1 MPPRNH
7 LPPLC
12 CHGCLLLLV
21 GAFLFASPATGAA
34 ARLKDLASVKGV
46 RDNQLIGY
54 GLVVGLTGTGDGKQA
69 AFTNQSLVNYLNN
82 LGIAVN
88 PDQVNVKNVASVMIT
103 AQLPPFAKVGQTID
117 VTLSSTGDASS
128 LQGGTLVPT
137 ALKGLDGKIYAMAQG
152 PVSIGGFEVSGDT
165 GNRQKNHRTVARIP
179 AGATVEREV
188 GVSFAGRE
196 QVSISLHAPDFTTVD
211 RAVRA
216 INGFLE
222 GNFAAAQDGATIEVQ
237 VPERY
242 VGREVMLLA
251 DLEQLEIKP
260 DAPARVI
267 LDERTGTV
275 VMGENVRIGQI
286 ALSHGNL
293 SLKISSLPVNDRDR
307 AGIDGGKLV
316 NLPTGASL
324 GEVVRA
330 LNAMGVA
337 PRDMIAIFQS
347 IKAAGALNAE
357 LQII

>member
-1 MPPRNH
+1 MPRNATSST
-7 LPPLC
+7 LKA
-12 CHGCLLLLV
+12 GCAALLLAL
-21 GAFLFASPATGAA
+21 FLQGVAPAAGVA
-34 ARLKDLASVKGV
+34 ARLKDIASVKGV

-103 AQLPPFAKVGQTID
+103 AQLPPFAKIGQTID

-137 ALKGLDGKIYAMAQG
+137 ALKGLDGKVYAMAQG
-152 PVSIGGFEVSGDT
+152 PVSIGGFEITGDT
-165 GNRQKNHRTVARIP
+165 VNRQKNHLTVARIP
-179 AGATVEREV
+179 EGATVEREV
-188 GVSFAGRE
+188 GVSFSGKE
-196 QVSISLHAPDFTTVD
+196 KVSISLHNPDFTTVD

-222 GNFAAAQDGATIEVQ
+222 GNYAAARDGATLEVR
-237 VPERY
+237 VPDGY
-242 VGREVMLLA
+242 AGREVVMLA
-251 DLEQLEIKP
+251 DLEQLEIRP
-260 DAPARVI
+260 DVPARVI

-275 VMGENVRIGQI
+275 VMGENVKVGQI

-293 SLKISSLPVNDRDR
+293 SLKISSLPVDARDQ

-316 NLPTGASL
+316 NLPTGTSL